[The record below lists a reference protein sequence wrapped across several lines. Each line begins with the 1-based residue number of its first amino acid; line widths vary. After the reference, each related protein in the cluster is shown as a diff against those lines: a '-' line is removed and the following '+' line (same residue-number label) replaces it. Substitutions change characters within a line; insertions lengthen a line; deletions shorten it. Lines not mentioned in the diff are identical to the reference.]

1 MPLDP
6 SLAGRTY
13 PPTTYLVGA
22 EKVREFAD
30 AIGDPHP
37 AFRDPAAAKA
47 LGHPDVIAP
56 PTFATVLTLRAAEQ
70 ALSGD
75 EVGVDFSHV
84 VHGEERYAYTR
95 PIRAGDL
102 LVSTVTIDSVRSAGG
117 HFMVTLRAEVAT
129 EGGEHVLTATSMLVV
144 RGEAA
149 A

>member
-37 AFRDPAAAKA
+37 AFRDPAAAEA

-70 ALSGD
+70 VLGDD
-75 EVGVDFSHV
+75 EVGV
-84 VHGEERYAYTR
+84 G
-95 PIRAGDL
+95 L
-102 LVSTVTIDSVRSAGG
+102 LP
-117 HFMVTLRAEVAT
+117 
-129 EGGEHVLTATSMLVV
+129 
-144 RGEAA
+144 RGAR
-149 A
+149 